1 MEKYIQII
9 LTKEEKQKIEQIK
22 KSSLNKWVK
31 FDKIEKIKQNAINKN
46 IEIIYKDFCNS
57 YKLKYTNYSL
67 NILSIKTKNNRYS
80 LNISPH
86 YYGKGLNL
94 ALYSNKSKDFI
105 LLKDEDLWNPKIIID
120 YFELFIEKEEKLN
133 SLLINIENDYKKNKE
148 IIYKNLIK

>member
-46 IEIIYKDFCNS
+46 IEIIYKDFFNS

-120 YFELFIEKEEKLN
+120 YFEVFIEKEEKLN

>member
-46 IEIIYKDFCNS
+46 IEIIYKDFFNS

-67 NILSIKTKNNRYS
+67 NILSIKTKNNRYY